1 MSYQAGQSLT
11 THQNPTRLTWIGALI
26 HGNLWKDRHRHEW
39 GNNGAKFLLCGSFMA
54 SVLCI
59 PLMCFISHLLRWTC
73 RDFRSDDYCTVALP
87 SKRPS
92 SPDGSLKMVELLQR
106 HIKYDQSVF
115 PCIPVT
121 MTAFAPQQHDIRTHS
136 WCSHE
141 DSGDHNLRNGLLR
154 SFWWLS

>member
-1 MSYQAGQSLT
+1 MSYQAGQSPT

-26 HGNLWKDRHRHEW
+26 HGSLWKDQTGTNED
-39 GNNGAKFLLCGSFMA
+39 NTGAKFLLCGSFMP
-54 SVLCI
+54 SVLCM
-59 PLMCFISHLLRWTC
+59 PLMYNIPHLPRWTC
-73 RDFRSDDYCTVALP
+73 RDFRSVALP

-106 HIKYDQSVF
+106 HVKYDQSVF
-115 PCIPVT
+115 SCIPVT
-121 MTAFAPQQHDIRTHS
+121 MRALAQQHDIHTHS

-141 DSGDHNLRNGLLR
+141 DSGDHNLRNGLLC